1 MSDLDVLAL
10 NDFDRVFMRSVG
22 IDIEDAAW
30 EIEED
35 DKPKQSVC
43 PSHRPPKFVILNQAI
58 DGATGFSYPEA
69 AE

>member
-1 MSDLDVLAL
+1 MEDRLAL
-10 NDFDRVFMRSVG
+10 NDFDRAFMRSVG

-35 DKPKQSVC
+35 EPKEKQSVC
-43 PSHRPPKFVILNQAI
+43 PSHRPPKFLILNSNAEGGYL
-58 DGATGFSYPEA
+58 DPFA